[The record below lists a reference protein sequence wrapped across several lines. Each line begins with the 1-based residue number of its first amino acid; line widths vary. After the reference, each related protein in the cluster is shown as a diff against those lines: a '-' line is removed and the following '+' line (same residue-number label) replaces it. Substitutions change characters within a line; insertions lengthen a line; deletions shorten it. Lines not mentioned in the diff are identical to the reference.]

1 MREDEWPNAAI
12 FVCTRRVNTRVI
24 CQKIKRDVIQMTAE
38 TIAGRSSLN
47 NVSKYIH
54 IYLYI
59 YIYIHTHVFKYA
71 LVPIFLRKS
80 EFHISNRYHL
90 SF

>member
-54 IYLYI
+54 IYI
-59 YIYIHTHVFKYA
+59 YIYTHIETNPSLIIMETMSLHVFWMIA
-71 LVPIFLRKS
+71 
-80 EFHISNRYHL
+80 
-90 SF
+90 